1 MTSCQRG
8 AMWVFGYGSL
18 VWKVG
23 FPFTRRVVGRVR
35 GYARRFWWWSEDH
48 RGVPGSPGRVV
59 NLLPD
64 TEESEVRSWT
74 VVWCRVS
81 TM

>member
-1 MTSCQRG
+1 
-8 AMWVFGYGSL
+8 MWVFGYGSL

-74 VVWCRVS
+74 VVQCRVS